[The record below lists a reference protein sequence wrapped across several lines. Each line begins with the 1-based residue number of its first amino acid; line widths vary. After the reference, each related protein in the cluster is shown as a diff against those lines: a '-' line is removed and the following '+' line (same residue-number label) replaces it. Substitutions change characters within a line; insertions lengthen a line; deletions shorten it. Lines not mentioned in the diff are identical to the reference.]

1 MGNHRKAS
9 RSVLYQIRWTVGN
22 REFLRQVHGE
32 VQRQRLENTL
42 AALPWVSNQQIVQL
56 RR

>member
-1 MGNHRKAS
+1 MKHRKAS
-9 RSVLYQIRWTVGN
+9 RSVANQVRWNVGN